1 MASMHAKA
9 QMDSDA
15 RKSIDQSVATL
26 IDRFGIE
33 PLAPRRTERDGDL
46 ERIYQAQDFATLL
59 DRLVKATEPAD
70 GDDAPVVAVK
80 PKAATRKGGK

>member
-9 QMDSDA
+9 QMDGDA

-59 DRLVKATEPAD
+59 ERLVKATEPAE
-70 GDDAPVVAVK
+70 GDDAPVVPVK
-80 PKAATRKGGK
+80 PKTTKKGGK

>member
-9 QMDSDA
+9 QMDGDA

-46 ERIYQAQDFATLL
+46 ERIYQAQDFAAVLE
-59 DRLVKATEPAD
+59 RLVQATEPTD
-70 GDDAPVVAVK
+70 GDDTPTVPVK
-80 PKAATRKGGK
+80 PKAKKAGK